1 MSGILCKIFRFIL
14 NVFNQ
19 IVTVVASAIKILG
32 EAVVDVLSDL
42 IQNVGDA
49 AGKLFNKSG
58 LLGLAVVGVL
68 GYFILFGDDE
78 DGLQPSI
85 TSPI

>member
-14 NVFNQ
+14 NVFSQ

-49 AGKLFNKSG
+49 AGKLFNGSG
-58 LLGLAVVGVL
+58 LLGLAVVGIL
-68 GYFILFGDDE
+68 GYFILSGDDE
-78 DGLQPSI
+78 DGRQPSI
-85 TSPI
+85 TPSS